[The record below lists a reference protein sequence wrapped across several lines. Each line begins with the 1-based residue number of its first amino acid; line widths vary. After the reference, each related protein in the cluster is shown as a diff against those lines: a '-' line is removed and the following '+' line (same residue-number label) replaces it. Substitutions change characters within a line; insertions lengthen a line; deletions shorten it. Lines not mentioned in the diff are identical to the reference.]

1 MGVGGGGES
10 CCGRLYECVTK
21 FHTKAREKGEVS
33 KNLLARIVAT
43 VGRC

>member
-1 MGVGGGGES
+1 MGVGGGES
-10 CCGRLYECVTK
+10 CYGRLYECVSK
-21 FHTKAREKGEVS
+21 FHTKTREKGEVS